1 MRFEMTRISWCLTKR
16 IQTVVFSLLFEYEYG
31 MCLTKNF
38 PPYLVDPQK
47 GDNKKKKS
55 QQIRCV

>member
-16 IQTVVFSLLFEYEYG
+16 IQTVVFSLVFEYEYG

-38 PPYLVDPQK
+38 PPYLVDPHK
-47 GDNKKKKS
+47 GDNK
-55 QQIRCV
+55 